1 MFIKVFRPS
10 IACEIIT
17 IGSGT
22 IYPNKVEKYTKGL
35 TQLFKS
41 TAKIRQFCE
50 VAKFIFHHIEKK
62 KTAAGVSCG
71 GCGISICN
79 GYMSASR
86 IISSAM

>member
-41 TAKIRQFCE
+41 TAKIRTFSDT
-50 VAKFIFHHIEKK
+50 AKIILN
-62 KTAAGVSCG
+62 G
-71 GCGISICN
+71 G
-79 GYMSASR
+79 R
-86 IISSAM
+86 IKAIMQRVLR

>member
-1 MFIKVFRPS
+1 MFFVISFIFLRLLIMFIKVFRPS

-22 IYPNKVEKYTKGL
+22 INPNKVEKYTKGL

-50 VAKFIFHHIEKK
+50 VAKFIF
-62 KTAAGVSCG
+62 TLGRV
-71 GCGISICN
+71 
-79 GYMSASR
+79 
-86 IISSAM
+86 

>member
-22 IYPNKVEKYTKGL
+22 INPNKVEKYTKGL

-50 VAKFIFHHIEKK
+50 VAKFIF
-62 KTAAGVSCG
+62 TLGRV
-71 GCGISICN
+71 
-79 GYMSASR
+79 
-86 IISSAM
+86 